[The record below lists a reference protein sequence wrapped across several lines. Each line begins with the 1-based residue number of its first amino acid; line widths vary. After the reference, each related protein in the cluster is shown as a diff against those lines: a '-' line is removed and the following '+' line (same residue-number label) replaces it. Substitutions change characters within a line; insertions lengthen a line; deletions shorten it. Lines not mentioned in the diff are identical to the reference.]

1 MMAKSDQGTEVTVQQ
16 QVKTVAM
23 MLGEIPTNAPQS
35 DMARALDE
43 LATVDKAVRRLRA
56 SLTAS
61 LVLAARQMSL

>member
-1 MMAKSDQGTEVTVQQ
+1 MAKSDQGTEVTVQQ

-35 DMARALDE
+35 DMARAIDE

>member
-1 MMAKSDQGTEVTVQQ
+1 MAKSDTGTEATVQQ
-16 QVKTVAM
+16 QVKTVAL

>member
-1 MMAKSDQGTEVTVQQ
+1 MAKIDQGTEVTVQQ

-23 MLGEIPTNAPQS
+23 MLGDIPTNAPQS
-35 DMARALDE
+35 DMARAIEE